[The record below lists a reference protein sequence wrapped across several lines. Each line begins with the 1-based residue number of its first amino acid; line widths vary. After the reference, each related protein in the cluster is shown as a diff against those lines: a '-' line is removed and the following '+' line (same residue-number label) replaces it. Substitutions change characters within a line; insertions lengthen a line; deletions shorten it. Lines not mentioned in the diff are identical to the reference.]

1 MVGPQICLA
10 VVVDVVDVG
19 VIDVDVDVDV
29 VVAVVVVSVTAI
41 VDQGGFLNLKDFM
54 SRRLFAKLPSK
65 G

>member
-19 VIDVDVDVDV
+19 VIDVVDVDV
-29 VVAVVVVSVTAI
+29 VVTVDVVSVTAI

>member
-19 VIDVDVDVDV
+19 VIDVDVDV
-29 VVAVVVVSVTAI
+29 VVAIVVVSVTAI

-54 SRRLFAKLPSK
+54 SRRLFAK
-65 G
+65 